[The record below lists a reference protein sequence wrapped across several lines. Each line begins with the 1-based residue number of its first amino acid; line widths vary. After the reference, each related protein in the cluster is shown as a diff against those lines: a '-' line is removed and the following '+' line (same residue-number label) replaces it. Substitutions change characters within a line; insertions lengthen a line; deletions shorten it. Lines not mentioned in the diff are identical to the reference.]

1 MTVVVQVFIFFKQNG
16 RETNFFK
23 GIQNRF
29 SFQKGKGEGELNVHS
44 RFPPSNLRGEGGGGG
59 NSRVVYFQFKVGEM
73 NIHSRVCLYSIFT
86 AGFLRV
92 RGASGMQSHL
102 L

>member
-1 MTVVVQVFIFFKQNG
+1 MFFAEFKTG
-16 RETNFFK
+16 FPSREER
-23 GIQNRF
+23 GA
-29 SFQKGKGEGELNVHS
+29 GELNVHS
-44 RFPPSNLRGEGGGGG
+44 RFPPSNFARRGGD
-59 NSRVVYFQFKVGEM
+59 SRVVYFQFKVGEM